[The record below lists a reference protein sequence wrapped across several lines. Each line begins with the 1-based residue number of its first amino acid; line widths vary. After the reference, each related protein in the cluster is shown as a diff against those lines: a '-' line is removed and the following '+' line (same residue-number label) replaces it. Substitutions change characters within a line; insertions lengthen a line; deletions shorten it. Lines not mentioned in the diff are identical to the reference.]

1 MVEVKIQLLS
11 ENAVFPEK
19 ATDGAACRD
28 VSACLDEPVTILPGR
43 TELIPTGFAMAVP
56 EGYAA
61 FVFARSG
68 LGIKKEI
75 APGNCVG
82 VVDSDYRGEVKV
94 GLWNRG
100 GLPYTIM
107 PGDRIAQIA
116 ILPVPETQW
125 TVAEELPESGR
136 GAGGF
141 GSTGK

>member
-1 MVEVKIQLLS
+1 MVEVTVKLLS
-11 ENAVFPEK
+11 EHAVFPEK

-28 VSACLDEPVTILPGR
+28 VSACLDGPVVIPPGR
-43 TELIPTGFAMAVP
+43 TVLIPTGFAMAVP
-56 EGYAA
+56 QGYAA

-82 VVDSDYRGEVKV
+82 VIDSDYRGEVKV

-100 GLPYTIM
+100 DRPYTIM

-116 ILPVPETQW
+116 VLPVPEARW
-125 TVAEELPESGR
+125 TAAEELPQSGR

>member
-1 MVEVKIQLLS
+1 MVEVKIRLLS
-11 ENAVFPEK
+11 ESAVFPEK

-28 VSACLDEPVTILPGR
+28 VSACLDAPVTIPPGK

-100 GLPYTIM
+100 ALPYTIM

-125 TVAEELPESGR
+125 AVTEELPESGR